1 MHRNN
6 NDEEVHSAAQDC
18 NCLKVLALLNNNY
31 NQAADLLFKDLSPA
45 INETMI
51 KNRLFTM
58 LRFTPIDV
66 VNKLIESYS
75 STNLEL
81 QQKLKELYA
90 ASKEEFCRLAPYFSR
105 YSDSNDLEAINRLY
119 FREATKIN
127 YLEIARND
135 LAYGERRQQLLS
147 ALLDKLK
154 DSDKNPSPTRE
165 EFLSKLPA
173 SQTGS
178 RRVAALL
185 ELIARWLSKDTK
197 NKFSEDCFNNLRGE
211 GRDDIYVTY
220 AFGRYRFGLE
230 LIKAV
235 ENHSNEDIDKSNS
248 NPSFKSY
255 ILYFQNKKALT
266 YVQHAVVDDEKK
278 HFFQGASGW
287 NHGIGNFDITW
298 GRIEDLFEEIR
309 QMNVDMNDKNSLTE
323 FYKKAAEMVWLIG
336 NTQPLQR
343 GSGSVAE
350 LMLILIHKIHNL
362 KPPILRLEY
371 PQLDVLDISFPLA
384 DYIKLFP
391 KFFEPSTVPMHLA
404 ATPEEQIGSVSEQ
417 LSKMYKG
424 INQNQQALPEKSK
437 ENPLHFFYQKTEE
450 QELTQKQTQ
459 TQTQKPPEMK

>member
-6 NDEEVHSAAQDC
+6 NEKELHSAAEDC

-31 NQAADLLFKDLSPA
+31 NQAADLLFEDLSSA
-45 INETMI
+45 INNEAMI

-58 LRFTPIDV
+58 LRFTPINV
-66 VNKLIESYS
+66 VDKLIESYS
-75 STNLEL
+75 STNLQL
-81 QQKLKELYA
+81 RQKLKELYA

-105 YSDSNDLEAINRLY
+105 YSDSNDLESINKLY
-119 FREATKIN
+119 FRDATKIN

-135 LAYGERRQQLLS
+135 LAYGERRQQLLL

-154 DSDKNPSPTRE
+154 DSDKNPSPTRD

-185 ELIARWLSKDTK
+185 ELIAAWLSEDTK
-197 NKFSEDCFNNLRGE
+197 NNYSKYSFNNLRGE
-211 GRDDIYVTY
+211 GRDYTYVTY
-220 AFGRYRFGLE
+220 ASGRYRFGLE

-235 ENHSNEDIDKSNS
+235 ENHSNEDIDKN
-248 NPSFKSY
+248 NGYPLCKSY
-255 ILYFQNKKALT
+255 FLYFQKQPLT
-266 YVQHAVVDDEKK
+266 YVQHSVVADEKK
-278 HFFQGASGW
+278 NFFQGASGW

-298 GRIEDLFEEIR
+298 GRIEDLFEEIC
-309 QMNVDMNDKNSLTE
+309 QMNVGINDKNSLTE

-362 KPPILRLEY
+362 KPPILRLEF

-404 ATPEEQIGSVSEQ
+404 VTPEEQIGSVSDQ

-424 INQNQQALPEKSK
+424 INQNQQVLSKTHHTLFYPNTNKNELLPEPPKTPTKS
-437 ENPLHFFYQKTEE
+437 
-450 QELTQKQTQ
+450 
-459 TQTQKPPEMK
+459 